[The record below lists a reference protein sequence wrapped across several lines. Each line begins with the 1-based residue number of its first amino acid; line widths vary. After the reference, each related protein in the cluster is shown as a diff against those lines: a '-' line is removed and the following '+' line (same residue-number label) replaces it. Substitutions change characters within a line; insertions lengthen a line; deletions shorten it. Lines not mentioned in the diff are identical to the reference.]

1 MAQIA
6 DAIYNRILAGSSSS
20 PPTEMK
26 TAVRQ
31 MKIRVDIFIALL
43 YTVIGRCGVLR
54 PRSLEDYRLCF
65 RCEDLLAVFFL
76 PRLYSLTVIIRAMVV
91 TIFDQTFKAAATQS
105 RSTGLFTSFDNIIL
119 YRYKYVKLVPI
130 F

>member
-6 DAIYNRILAGSSSS
+6 DAIYNRILAGSSNS

-31 MKIRVDIFIALL
+31 MKISVDIFIALL
-43 YTVIGRCGVLR
+43 YTVIGRSGVLR

-65 RCEDLLAVFFL
+65 RRVDLLAVFFL

-91 TIFDQTFKAAATQS
+91 TIFDQTFKAVATQS
-105 RSTGLFTSFDNIIL
+105 RSNRLFTSF
-119 YRYKYVKLVPI
+119 
-130 F
+130 